1 MLTLTPN
8 GFPPFP
14 RHPSIIIVQ
23 NTPLDRFYF
32 YPAMPVISFPY
43 RNLIGISF
51 SLWRFVLGIFLG
63 IGFLLTTCIH
73 HVDMHHHY
81 VYCTTI
87 TGEGDE
93 EGKES

>member
-1 MLTLTPN
+1 MA
-8 GFPPFP
+8 FPPFLVILP
-14 RHPSIIIVQ
+14 SLLYKTPPSIFLFLPRNAGHII
-23 NTPLDRFYF
+23 
-32 YPAMPVISFPY
+32 SY

-63 IGFLLTTCIH
+63 IGFLLTTCNH

-81 VYCTTI
+81 VFCTTI